1 MLLTWPKSSLA
12 YIDDSNSGSVATSSF
27 FVNSYQLMPSIRLEF
42 VYGLVDAQQMNWGQY
57 NVTKM
62 LYITSDTIQ
71 RS

>member
-1 MLLTWPKSSLA
+1 
-12 YIDDSNSGSVATSSF
+12 
-27 FVNSYQLMPSIRLEF
+27 MPSIRLEF